1 MTASRKKASHGGRR
15 PGAGRPRVLEDK
27 VRIAV
32 DIERA
37 DVEALEEI
45 ADDQER
51 SVASLVRQAVSA
63 FLRRRRR

>member
-1 MTASRKKASHGGRR
+1 MTARRKKASHGGRR

-37 DVEALEEI
+37 DVEALDVVPNE
-45 ADDQER
+45 
-51 SVASLVRQAVSA
+51 VVYT
-63 FLRRRRR
+63 